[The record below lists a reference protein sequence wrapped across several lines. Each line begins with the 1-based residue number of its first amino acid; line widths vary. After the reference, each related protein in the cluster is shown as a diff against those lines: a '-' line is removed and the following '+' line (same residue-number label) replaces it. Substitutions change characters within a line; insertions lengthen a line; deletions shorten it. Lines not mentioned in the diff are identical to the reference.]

1 MPRKKMVNQNMIP
14 LKNMD
19 QSIIERKN
27 CLGVKLMFT
36 EPFSATQGEIV
47 RSQFKCA
54 LDKENITLTRNVKNS
69 WKGLIMLLV
78 TLSFCKYGNKA
89 FGMILDAPSQCKPRR
104 TLPPKISSDYEIF
117 LSEDEQSELRWKA
130 QPRMDSHD
138 LMNWVQKNQAH
149 EEYVKNRPQKVEQN
163 LRRLYAQREPDP
175 TFENL
180 VLPEYCRPHYIAG
193 TYHPEDIESCL
204 AIFSRVLALDTEK
217 SVVNT
222 VFSNNSSHVYASRPA
237 VYIDDPTM
245 PLRGF

>member
-1 MPRKKMVNQNMIP
+1 MPRKKMIDQDMIP
-14 LKNMD
+14 LKNVN
-19 QSIIERKN
+19 QLIIERKD
-27 CLGVKLMFT
+27 CLGVTLMFT

-47 RSQFKCA
+47 RSQFKCT

-89 FGMILDAPSQCKPRR
+89 FGMILDAPYQCKPRR
-104 TLPPKISSDYEIF
+104 NLPLRISPYYEIF

-130 QPRMDSHD
+130 QPSMDSHD
-138 LMNWVQKNQAH
+138 LMNWVQKNKAY
-149 EEYVKNRPQKVEQN
+149 EEYVKNRPKKVEEN
-163 LRRLYAQREPDP
+163 LRRLYAEREADP

-204 AIFSRVLALDTEK
+204 KIFSKVLALDTEK
-217 SVVNT
+217 SVINA
-222 VFSNNSSHVYASRPA
+222 VFSNNSSHVYASKPA

-245 PLRGF
+245 PLIGF